1 VIAQTATH
9 HLAPLYFGYAAWL
22 LERLRGAGYRRV
34 YFAARD
40 GWIMKRF
47 FDLVAATANIEIES
61 RYLYISRAAL
71 YPSLIFTDP
80 PMARRL
86 FAHNWDHL
94 TVEQALRRISLT
106 FEECIGLL
114 AKHKLAKRTLR
125 LSGVIMERF
134 SAFLGDAWPL
144 IEQKY
149 TDHYQ
154 LTVEYLRQ
162 EMILAEEKT
171 AFVDIGWHGSL
182 QNCLL
187 KLFRHL
193 RLDKDFSGYY
203 LGTFEQPIGTAVDFK
218 SIGYLVDGDAPQS
231 IAQLV
236 RAGASVIELFHSAGH
251 GSVLG
256 YERNGPCIAPVLQNS
271 PEEQQ
276 QFLSMIEPMQS
287 LAFAFVS
294 EHLARQPGAALQAP
308 DPGLVARAAL
318 RVIYAPTA
326 AEASTF
332 GGLQIASDFG
342 GRMKSITGTLEWD
355 LRKIKGDVLP
365 DQTLPIWR
373 PGFQV
378 LREL

>member
-1 VIAQTATH
+1 MS
-9 HLAPLYFGYAAWL
+9 
-22 LERLRGAGYRRV
+22 RSR
-34 YFAARD
+34 
-40 GWIMKRF
+40 
-47 FDLVAATANIEIES
+47 S

-106 FEECIGLL
+106 FEECIDLL
-114 AKHKLAKRTLR
+114 AKHKLAKRTLQ
-125 LSGVIMERF
+125 LSPIIMERF
-134 SAFLGDAWPL
+134 AVFLSDAWPL
-144 IEQKY
+144 LEQKHAE
-149 TDHYQ
+149 HYQ
-154 LTVEYLRQ
+154 LTVAYLRQ
-162 EMILAEEKT
+162 EMMLAEEKT

-193 RLDKDFSGYY
+193 RLSKEFSGYY
-203 LGTFEQPIGTAVDFK
+203 LGTFEQPIGTAADFT
-218 SIGYLVDGDAPQS
+218 STGYLVDGDAPQS

-256 YERNGPCIAPVLQNS
+256 YQRDGPQVVPVLQNS

-276 QFLSMIEPMQS
+276 QFLAMIEPMQN

-294 EHLARQPGAALQAP
+294 EHLARQPEAALRAP
-308 DPGLVARAAL
+308 DPGLIARAAL

-326 AEASTF
+326 AEAATF

-355 LRKIKGDVLP
+355 LRNIKGDMLP
-365 DQTLPIWR
+365 DHTIPIWR

-378 LREL
+378 LREQ